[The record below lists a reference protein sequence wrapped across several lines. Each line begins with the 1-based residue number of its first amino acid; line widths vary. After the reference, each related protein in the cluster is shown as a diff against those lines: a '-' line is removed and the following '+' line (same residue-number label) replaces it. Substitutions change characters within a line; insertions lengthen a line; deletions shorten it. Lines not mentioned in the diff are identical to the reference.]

1 MKEWV
6 EQMKKGVKQ
15 SIVIAAMVMLLS
27 ACGGNSS
34 TKTESTKEDTVAD
47 GKKSSKVL
55 NLMEASE
62 IGSMD
67 TIFTQDEP
75 SINAQSNVFEG
86 LYQLDEK
93 DALIPAVA
101 KEMPEISAD
110 GKTYTIKLR
119 EDAKWSNGDPVTA
132 NDFVFA
138 WKKMADPKNQANY
151 FFLMD
156 GTILNGTAIGKE
168 EKSADELGVK
178 ALDDYTLEVQLEK
191 PVQYFTSLLAFSPFF
206 PQNEKFVTEKGKEYG
221 TSSES
226 IVSNG
231 PFLMKNW
238 DQSSMSWDLVA
249 NPNYYDADKVK
260 SEKIHFEVLKETNTV
275 FNLYESGD
283 LDVAVLTGDFAKQN
297 RDNPDYQAVE
307 RSKVYSLRMNQ
318 MRNDKAS
325 IFANENVRKAV
336 AYALD
341 KKSLVENIL
350 ADGSEDIYGYIP
362 KNFVSNPE
370 TGEDFRKEAG
380 ELVKTDEKLA
390 NEYLEKAKKELNGDI
405 TIELLSK
412 DGDGDKKVAEF
423 IQGQLEKTLPG
434 LTINVKTVPLNNAIE
449 LMKKGDY
456 ELSVSMW
463 GPDYQD
469 PMTFLENSVSTK
481 NTTHYRSEKYDQLID
496 DASNKYANDPEK
508 RWETLIEAEK
518 VLVEDDAALVP
529 LYQQARGQLVRP
541 GVKGIQYH
549 NFGAT
554 NTYKYAYISE

>member
-1 MKEWV
+1 
-6 EQMKKGVKQ
+6 MKKGVKK
-15 SIVIAAMVMLLS
+15 SLTLMTTLLLLS
-27 ACGGNSS
+27 ACGGNAGKSATDDSGKGNGTEQKS
-34 TKTESTKEDTVAD
+34 TR
-47 GKKSSKVL
+47 VL

-75 SINAQSNVFEG
+75 SVNAQSNVFEG

-93 DALIPAVA
+93 DKIIPAVA
-101 KEMPEISAD
+101 KELPEISED

-119 EDAKWSNGDPVTA
+119 DDAKWSNGDKVTA
-132 NDFVFA
+132 KDFVFA

-156 GTILNGTAIGKE
+156 GTILNGTEIVNE

-178 ALDDYTLEVQLEK
+178 ALDDYTLEIQMEK
-191 PVQYFTSLLAFSPFF
+191 PVPYFTSLLAFSPFF
-206 PQNEKFVTEKGKEYG
+206 PQNEKFVTEKGKAYG
-221 TSSES
+221 TSSEN

-231 PFLMKNW
+231 PFLMENW
-238 DQSSMSWDLVA
+238 DQSSMSWDLVQ
-249 NPNYYDADKVK
+249 NPEYYDADKVK

-275 FNLYESGD
+275 FNLYESGE

-297 RDNPDYQAVE
+297 KDNPDYEAIQ

-318 MRNDKAS
+318 KRNDKPS
-325 IFANENVRKAV
+325 IFANENVRKAIS
-336 AYALD
+336 YALD
-341 KKSLVENIL
+341 KESLVDNIL
-350 ADGSEDIYGYIP
+350 ADGSTAIYGYIP
-362 KNFVSNPE
+362 KDFVSNPE

-390 NEYLEKAKKELNGDI
+390 NEYLDKAKKELNGDV

-423 IQGQLEKTLPG
+423 IQGQLEDALPG
-434 LTINVKTVPLNNAIE
+434 LKVNVKTVPLNNSIE

-469 PMTFLENSVSTK
+469 PMTFLESSVSSK
-481 NTTHYRSEKYDQLID
+481 NKTSYRSEKYDQLID

-508 RWETLIEAEK
+508 RWETLIAAEK
-518 VLVEDDAALVP
+518 VLVEEDAALVP

-554 NTYKYAYISE
+554 CTYKYAYISE

>member
-1 MKEWV
+1 MV
-6 EQMKKGVKQ
+6 ERMKKGLKQ
-15 SIVIAAMVMLLS
+15 GITLVTTLLLLS

-34 TKTESTKEDTVAD
+34 NKSADSTDDKVAT
-47 GKKSSKVL
+47 GQKSAKVL

-62 IGSMD
+62 VGSMD

-75 SINAQSNVFEG
+75 SVNAQSNVFEG

-93 DALIPAVA
+93 DNVIPAVA
-101 KEMPEISAD
+101 KEMPEISED
-110 GKTYTIKLR
+110 GKTYKIKLR
-119 EDAKWSNGDPVTA
+119 EDAKWSNGDKVTA

-156 GTILNGTAIGKE
+156 GTILNGTEIVNE

-178 ALDDYTLEVQLEK
+178 AIDDYTLEIKMAK
-191 PVQYFTSLLAFSPFF
+191 PVTYFTSLLAFSPFF

-221 TSSES
+221 TSSEN

-231 PFLMKNW
+231 PFLMENW
-238 DQSSMSWDLVA
+238 DQASMSWDLVA
-249 NPNYYDADKVK
+249 NPEYYDADKVK

-275 FNLYESGD
+275 FNLYESGE
-283 LDVAVLTGDFAKQN
+283 LDVAILTGDFAKQN
-297 RDNPDYQAVE
+297 KDNPDYEAIQ

-318 MRNDKAS
+318 KRNDKPS

-350 ADGSEDIYGYIP
+350 ADGSKDIYGYIP
-362 KNFVSNPE
+362 KDFVANPE

-380 ELVKTDEKLA
+380 DLVKTDEKLA
-390 NEYLEKAKKELNGDI
+390 NEYLEKAKKELNGDV

-434 LTINVKTVPLNNAIE
+434 LKINVKTVPLNNSIE

-469 PMTFLENSVSTK
+469 PMTFLESSVSTK
-481 NTTHYRSEKYDQLID
+481 NKTSYRSEKYDQLID
-496 DASNKYANDPEK
+496 DASNKYANEPEK
-508 RWETLIEAEK
+508 RWEALIAAEK
-518 VLVEDDAALVP
+518 VLIEEEVALIP

-541 GVKGIQYH
+541 GVEGIEYH

-554 NTYKYAYISE
+554 STYKSAYIKE

>member
-1 MKEWV
+1 MKR
-6 EQMKKGVKQ
+6 GVKQ
-15 SIVIAAMVMLLS
+15 SITLLTTVLLLAACS
-27 ACGGNSS
+27 GGAAGK
-34 TKTESTKEDTVAD
+34 KTED
-47 GKKSSKVL
+47 SSKQQNATRTL

-67 TIFTQDEP
+67 SIFTQDEP

-86 LYQLDEK
+86 LYQLDK
-93 DALIPAVA
+93 DDNLIPAVA

-110 GKTYTIKLR
+110 GKTYKIALR

-132 NDFVFA
+132 HDFVFA

-156 GTILNGTAIGKE
+156 GTILNGTEIVNE

-178 ALDDYTLEVQLEK
+178 ALDDYTLEIKLVK
-191 PVQYFTSLLAFSPFF
+191 PVTYFTSLLAFSPFF
-206 PQNEKFVTEKGKEYG
+206 PQNEKFVTEKGKQYG
-221 TSSES
+221 TSSEN

-231 PFLMKNW
+231 PFLMENW
-238 DQSSMSWDLVA
+238 DQSSMSWDLVK
-249 NPNYYDADKVK
+249 NRNYYEADKVK
-260 SEKIHFEVLKETNTV
+260 SDKIHFEVLKETNTV
-275 FNLYESGD
+275 FNLYESGE

-297 RDNPDYQAVE
+297 NDNPDYQAIQ

-318 MRNDKAS
+318 QRNGKPS
-325 IFANENVRKAV
+325 IFANENVRKAIS
-336 AYALD
+336 YALD

-350 ADGSEDIYGYIP
+350 ADGSTDIYGYIP
-362 KNFVSNPE
+362 KDFVANPE
-370 TGEDFRKEAG
+370 TGEDFRKDAG
-380 ELVKTDEKLA
+380 DLVKTDEKLA
-390 NEYLEKAKKELNGDI
+390 NEYLEKAKKELNGDV

-434 LTINVKTVPLNNAIE
+434 LKINVKTVPLNNSIE

-456 ELSVSMW
+456 ELSVGMW

-469 PMTFLENSVSTK
+469 PMTFLESSVSSK
-481 NTTHYRSEKYDQLID
+481 NKTSYRSEKYDQLIE
-496 DASNKYANDPEK
+496 DASNKYANDPLK
-508 RWETLIEAEK
+508 RWETLIKAEK
-518 VLVEDDAALVP
+518 VLVEEDAALIP

-541 GVKGIQYH
+541 RVEGIQYH

-554 NTYKYAYISE
+554 STYKYAFIKE

>member
-1 MKEWV
+1 
-6 EQMKKGVKQ
+6 MKKGLKQ
-15 SIVIAAMVMLLS
+15 SITLITTMLLLS
-27 ACGGNSS
+27 ACGGNSGNKSADS
-34 TKTESTKEDTVAD
+34 TDDKSAT
-47 GKKSSKVL
+47 GQKSSKVL

-62 IGSMD
+62 VGSMD

-75 SINAQSNVFEG
+75 SVNAQSNVFEG
-86 LYQLDEK
+86 LYQLDDK
-93 DALIPAVA
+93 DNVIPAVA
-101 KEMPEISAD
+101 KEMPEISED
-110 GKTYTIKLR
+110 GKTYKITLR
-119 EDAKWSNGDPVTA
+119 EDAKWSNGDKVTA

-156 GTILNGTAIGKE
+156 GTILNGTEIVNE

-178 ALDDYTLEVQLEK
+178 ALDDYTLEIKMEK
-191 PVQYFTSLLAFSPFF
+191 PVTYFTSLLAFSPFF

-221 TSSES
+221 TSSEN

-231 PFLMKNW
+231 PFLMENW
-238 DQSSMSWDLVA
+238 DQSSMSWDLVQ

-275 FNLYESGD
+275 FNLYESGE
-283 LDVAVLTGDFAKQN
+283 LDVAILTGDFAKQN
-297 RDNPDYQAVE
+297 KDNPDYEAIQ

-318 MRNDKAS
+318 KRNDKPS

-341 KKSLVENIL
+341 KKSLVDNIL
-350 ADGSEDIYGYIP
+350 ADGSKDIYGYIP
-362 KNFVSNPE
+362 KNFVANPE

-380 ELVKTDEKLA
+380 DLVKTDEKLA
-390 NEYLEKAKKELNGDI
+390 NEYLDKAKKELNGDV

-434 LTINVKTVPLNNAIE
+434 LKINVKTVPLNNSIE

-469 PMTFLENSVSTK
+469 PMTFLESSVSTK
-481 NTTHYRSEKYDQLID
+481 NKTSYRSEKYDQLID
-496 DASNKYANDPEK
+496 DASNKYANEPEK
-508 RWETLIEAEK
+508 RWETLIAAEK
-518 VLVEDDAALVP
+518 VLIEEDVALIP

-541 GVKGIQYH
+541 GVKGIEYH

-554 NTYKYAYISE
+554 STYKNAYIKD

>member
-1 MKEWV
+1 
-6 EQMKKGVKQ
+6 MKKGLKQ
-15 SIVIAAMVMLLS
+15 SITVITTMLLLS
-27 ACGGNSS
+27 ACGARASD
-34 TKTESTKEDTVAD
+34 KAD
-47 GKKSSKVL
+47 DSASKGASEEKKSSKVL

-62 IGSMD
+62 VGSMD

-75 SINAQSNVFEG
+75 SVNAQSNVFEG

-93 DALIPAVA
+93 DTIIPAVA
-101 KEMPEISAD
+101 KELPEISKD

-119 EDAKWSNGDPVTA
+119 EDATWSNGDKVTA
-132 NDFVFA
+132 NDFIFA

-156 GTILNGTAIGKE
+156 GTILNGTEVINE

-178 ALDDYTLEVQLEK
+178 ALDDYTIEIKMAK
-191 PVQYFTSLLAFSPFF
+191 PVTYFTSLLAFSPFF
-206 PQNEKFVTEKGKEYG
+206 PQNEKFVTEKGKQYG
-221 TSSES
+221 TSSEN

-231 PFLMKNW
+231 PFLMGNW
-238 DQSSMSWDLVA
+238 DQSSMSWDLDR
-249 NPNYYDADKVK
+249 NPNYYDVDKVK

-275 FNLYESGD
+275 FNLYESGK
-283 LDVAVLTGDFAKQN
+283 LDVAILTGDFAKQN
-297 RDNPDYQAVE
+297 KDNPDYEAIQ

-318 MRNDKAS
+318 KRNDQPS
-325 IFANENVRKAV
+325 IFANENVRKAIS
-336 AYALD
+336 YALD

-350 ADGSEDIYGYIP
+350 ADGSKDIYGYIP
-362 KNFVSNPE
+362 KDFVANPE

-380 ELVKTDEKLA
+380 DLVKTDEKLA
-390 NEYLEKAKKELNGDI
+390 NDYLDKAKKELNGDV

-434 LTINVKTVPLNNAIE
+434 LTISVKTVPLNNAIE

-456 ELSVSMW
+456 ELSVGMW

-469 PMTFLENSVSTK
+469 PMTFLESSVGTK
-481 NTTHYRSEKYDQLID
+481 NKTSYRSEKYDQLID
-496 DASNKYANDPEK
+496 DASNKYANEPEK
-508 RWETLIEAEK
+508 RWEALIAAEK
-518 VLVEDDAALVP
+518 VLVEEDAALIP
-529 LYQQARGQLVRP
+529 LYQQARGQLVRS
-541 GVKGIQYH
+541 GVEGIQYH

-554 NTYKYAYISE
+554 STYKYAFIK

>member
-1 MKEWV
+1 
-6 EQMKKGVKQ
+6 MKKGLKQ
-15 SIVIAAMVMLLS
+15 SITLITTLLLLS
-27 ACGGNSS
+27 ACGGNTSDKSADS
-34 TKTESTKEDTVAD
+34 TDKTTTGE
-47 GKKSSKVL
+47 KSAKVL

-62 IGSMD
+62 VGSMD

-75 SINAQSNVFEG
+75 SVNAQSNVFEG

-93 DALIPAVA
+93 DNVVPAVA
-101 KEMPEISAD
+101 KDMPEISED
-110 GKTYTIKLR
+110 GKTYKIKLR
-119 EDAKWSNGDPVTA
+119 EDAKWSNGDKVTA

-156 GTILNGTAIGKE
+156 GTILNGTEIVNE

-178 ALDDYTLEVQLEK
+178 ALDDYTLEIKMAK
-191 PVQYFTSLLAFSPFF
+191 PVTYFTSLLAFSPFF

-221 TSSES
+221 TSSEN

-231 PFLMKNW
+231 PFLMENW
-238 DQSSMSWDLVA
+238 DQASMSWDLIA
-249 NPNYYDADKVK
+249 NPNYYDVDKVK

-275 FNLYESGD
+275 FNLYESGE
-283 LDVAVLTGDFAKQN
+283 LDVAILTGDFAKQN
-297 RDNPDYQAVE
+297 KDNPDYEAIQ

-318 MRNDKAS
+318 KRNDKPS

-350 ADGSEDIYGYIP
+350 ADGSKDIYGYIP
-362 KNFVSNPE
+362 KDFVANPE

-380 ELVKTDEKLA
+380 DLVKTDEKRA
-390 NEYLEKAKKELNGDI
+390 NEYLDKAKKELNGDV

-434 LTINVKTVPLNNAIE
+434 LKVNVKTVPLNNSIE

-469 PMTFLENSVSTK
+469 PMTFLESSVSTK
-481 NTTHYRSEKYDQLID
+481 NKTSYRSEKYDQLID
-496 DASNKYANDPEK
+496 DASNKYANEPEK
-508 RWETLIEAEK
+508 RWKALIEAEK
-518 VLVEDDAALVP
+518 VLVEEDVALIP
-529 LYQQARGQLVRP
+529 LYQQARGQLVRS
-541 GVKGIQYH
+541 GVEGIEYH

-554 NTYKYAYISE
+554 STYKNAYIKE

>member
-1 MKEWV
+1 ML
-6 EQMKKGVKQ
+6 
-15 SIVIAAMVMLLS
+15 LLS
-27 ACGGNSS
+27 ACGGNSGNKSADS
-34 TKTESTKEDTVAD
+34 TDDKSAT
-47 GKKSSKVL
+47 GQKSSKVL

-62 IGSMD
+62 VGSMD

-75 SINAQSNVFEG
+75 SVNAQSNVFEG
-86 LYQLDEK
+86 LYQLDDK
-93 DALIPAVA
+93 DNVIPAVA
-101 KEMPEISAD
+101 KEMPEISED
-110 GKTYTIKLR
+110 GKTYKITLR
-119 EDAKWSNGDPVTA
+119 EDAKWSNGDKVTA

-156 GTILNGTAIGKE
+156 GTILNGTEIVNE

-178 ALDDYTLEVQLEK
+178 ALDDYTLEIKMEK
-191 PVQYFTSLLAFSPFF
+191 PVTYFTSLLAFSPFF

-221 TSSES
+221 TSSEN

-231 PFLMKNW
+231 PFLMENW
-238 DQSSMSWDLVA
+238 DQSSMSWDLVQ

-275 FNLYESGD
+275 FNLYESGE
-283 LDVAVLTGDFAKQN
+283 LDVAILTGDFAKQN
-297 RDNPDYQAVE
+297 KDNPDYEAIQ

-318 MRNDKAS
+318 KRNDKPS

-341 KKSLVENIL
+341 KKSLVDNIL
-350 ADGSEDIYGYIP
+350 ADGSKDIYGYIP
-362 KNFVSNPE
+362 KNFVANPE

-380 ELVKTDEKLA
+380 DLVKTDEKLA
-390 NEYLEKAKKELNGDI
+390 NEYLDKAKKELNGDV

-434 LTINVKTVPLNNAIE
+434 LKINVKTVPLNNSIE

-469 PMTFLENSVSTK
+469 PMTFLESSVSTK
-481 NTTHYRSEKYDQLID
+481 NKTSYRSEKYDQLID
-496 DASNKYANDPEK
+496 DASNKYANEPEK
-508 RWETLIEAEK
+508 RWETLIAAEK
-518 VLVEDDAALVP
+518 VLIEEDVALIP

-541 GVKGIQYH
+541 GVKGIEYH

-554 NTYKYAYISE
+554 STYKNAYIKD

>member
-1 MKEWV
+1 MKR
-6 EQMKKGVKQ
+6 MKKGLKQ
-15 SIVIAAMVMLLS
+15 SLTLITAMLLLS
-27 ACGGNSS
+27 ACGGKTNDKTDNTASKGAS
-34 TKTESTKEDTVAD
+34 TEQ
-47 GKKSSKVL
+47 KSSRVL

-62 IGSMD
+62 VGSMD

-75 SINAQSNVFEG
+75 SVNAQSNVFEG

-93 DALIPAVA
+93 DNVIPAVA
-101 KEMPEISAD
+101 KEMPEISED
-110 GKTYTIKLR
+110 GKTYKIKLR
-119 EDAKWSNGDPVTA
+119 DDAKWSNGDKVTA

-156 GTILNGTAIGKE
+156 GTILNGTEIVNE

-178 ALDDYTLEVQLEK
+178 ALDDYTLEIKMAK
-191 PVQYFTSLLAFSPFF
+191 PVTYFTSLLAFSPFF

-221 TSSES
+221 TSSEN

-231 PFLMKNW
+231 PFLMENW
-238 DQSSMSWDLVA
+238 DQASMSWDLVA
-249 NPNYYDADKVK
+249 NPDYYDADKVK

-275 FNLYESGD
+275 FNLYESGE
-283 LDVAVLTGDFAKQN
+283 LDVAILTGDFAKQN
-297 RDNPDYQAVE
+297 KDNPDYEAIQ

-318 MRNDKAS
+318 KRNDKPS

-350 ADGSEDIYGYIP
+350 ADGSKDIYGYIP
-362 KNFVSNPE
+362 KNFVANPE

-380 ELVKTDEKLA
+380 DLVKTDEKLA
-390 NEYLEKAKKELNGDI
+390 NEYLDKAKKELNGDV

-434 LTINVKTVPLNNAIE
+434 LKINVKTVPLNNSIE

-469 PMTFLENSVSTK
+469 PMTFLESSVSTK
-481 NTTHYRSEKYDQLID
+481 NKTSYRSEKYDQLID
-496 DASNKYANDPEK
+496 DASNKYANEPEK
-508 RWETLIEAEK
+508 RWETLIAAEK
-518 VLVEDDAALVP
+518 VLVEEDVALIP

-541 GVKGIQYH
+541 GVKGIEYH

-554 NTYKYAYISE
+554 STYKNAYIND

>member
-1 MKEWV
+1 
-6 EQMKKGVKQ
+6 MKKGLKQ
-15 SIVIAAMVMLLS
+15 SLVLATTVLLLS
-27 ACGGNSS
+27 ACGGKASN
-34 TKTESTKEDTVAD
+34 KTEDSTSKNVSE
-47 GKKSSKVL
+47 GQKSSRVL

-62 IGSMD
+62 VGSMD

-75 SINAQSNVFEG
+75 SVNAQSNVFEG
-86 LYQLDEK
+86 LYQLDDK
-93 DALIPAVA
+93 DNVVPAVA
-101 KEMPEISAD
+101 KEMPEISED
-110 GKTYTIKLR
+110 GKTYKIKLR
-119 EDAKWSNGDPVTA
+119 EDAKWSNGDNVTA

-156 GTILNGTAIGKE
+156 GTILNGTEIVNE

-178 ALDDYTLEVQLEK
+178 ALDDYTLEIKMEK
-191 PVQYFTSLLAFSPFF
+191 PVTYFTSLLAFSPFF
-206 PQNEKFVTEKGKEYG
+206 PQNEKFVKEKGKLYG
-221 TSSES
+221 TSSEN

-231 PFLMKNW
+231 PFLMENW
-238 DQSSMSWDLVA
+238 DQSSMSWDLVQ

-275 FNLYESGD
+275 FNLYESGE
-283 LDVAVLTGDFAKQN
+283 LDVAILTGDFAKQN
-297 RDNPDYQAVE
+297 KDNPDYQAIQ

-318 MRNDKAS
+318 KRNDNPS

-350 ADGSEDIYGYIP
+350 ADGSKDIYGYIP
-362 KNFVSNPE
+362 KDFVSNPE

-380 ELVKTDEKLA
+380 DLVKTDEKRA
-390 NEYLEKAKKELNGDI
+390 KEYLEKAKKELNGDV

-434 LTINVKTVPLNNAIE
+434 LKINVKTVPLNNSIE

-469 PMTFLENSVSTK
+469 PMTFLESSVSTK
-481 NTTHYRSEKYDQLID
+481 NKTSYRSEKYDQLID

-508 RWETLIEAEK
+508 RWETLIKAEK
-518 VLVEDDAALVP
+518 VLVEEDVALIP

-541 GVKGIQYH
+541 GVEGIEYH

-554 NTYKYAYISE
+554 CTYKNAYIKE

>member
-1 MKEWV
+1 MV
-6 EQMKKGVKQ
+6 ERMKKGLKQ
-15 SIVIAAMVMLLS
+15 GVTLLTTLLLLS

-34 TKTESTKEDTVAD
+34 NKSADSTENKVAT
-47 GKKSSKVL
+47 GHKSAKVL

-62 IGSMD
+62 VGSMD

-75 SINAQSNVFEG
+75 SVNAQSNVFEG

-93 DALIPAVA
+93 DNVIPAVA
-101 KEMPEISAD
+101 KEMPEISED
-110 GKTYTIKLR
+110 GKTYKIKLR
-119 EDAKWSNGDPVTA
+119 EDAKWSNGDKVTA

-156 GTILNGTAIGKE
+156 GTILNGTEIVNE

-178 ALDDYTLEVQLEK
+178 AIDDYTLEIKMAK
-191 PVQYFTSLLAFSPFF
+191 PVTYFTSLLAFSPFF

-221 TSSES
+221 TSSEN

-231 PFLMKNW
+231 PFLMENW
-238 DQSSMSWDLVA
+238 DQASMSWDLVA
-249 NPNYYDADKVK
+249 NPEYYDADKVK

-275 FNLYESGD
+275 FNLYESGE
-283 LDVAVLTGDFAKQN
+283 LDVAILTGDFAKQN
-297 RDNPDYQAVE
+297 KDNPDYEAIQ

-318 MRNDKAS
+318 KRNDKPS

-350 ADGSEDIYGYIP
+350 ADGSKDIYGYIP
-362 KNFVSNPE
+362 KDFVANPE

-380 ELVKTDEKLA
+380 DLVKTDEKLA
-390 NEYLEKAKKELNGDI
+390 NEYLEKAKKELNGDV

-434 LTINVKTVPLNNAIE
+434 LKINVKTVPLNNSIE

-469 PMTFLENSVSTK
+469 PMTFLESSVSTK
-481 NTTHYRSEKYDQLID
+481 NKTSYRSEKYDQLID
-496 DASNKYANDPEK
+496 DASNKYANEPEK
-508 RWETLIEAEK
+508 RWEALIAAEK
-518 VLVEDDAALVP
+518 VLIEEDVALIP

-541 GVKGIQYH
+541 GVEGIEYH

-554 NTYKYAYISE
+554 STYKNAYIKE

>member
-1 MKEWV
+1 MKR
-6 EQMKKGVKQ
+6 GVKK
-15 SIVIAAMVMLLS
+15 SLTLMMTLLLLA
-27 ACGGNSS
+27 ACGGNAGKSATDDSGKGNGTEQKS
-34 TKTESTKEDTVAD
+34 TR
-47 GKKSSKVL
+47 VL

-75 SINAQSNVFEG
+75 SVNAQSNVFEG

-93 DALIPAVA
+93 DKIIPAVA
-101 KEMPEISAD
+101 KELPEISED

-119 EDAKWSNGDPVTA
+119 DDAKWSNGDKVTA
-132 NDFVFA
+132 KDFVFA

-156 GTILNGTAIGKE
+156 GTILNGTEIVNE

-178 ALDDYTLEVQLEK
+178 ALDDYTLEIQMEK
-191 PVQYFTSLLAFSPFF
+191 PVPYFTSLLAFSPFF
-206 PQNEKFVTEKGKEYG
+206 PQNEKFVTEKGKAYG
-221 TSSES
+221 TSSEN

-231 PFLMKNW
+231 PFLMENW
-238 DQSSMSWDLVA
+238 DQSSMSWDLVQ
-249 NPNYYDADKVK
+249 NPEYYDADKVK

-275 FNLYESGD
+275 FNLYESGE

-297 RDNPDYQAVE
+297 KDNPDYEAIQ

-318 MRNDKAS
+318 KRNDKPS
-325 IFANENVRKAV
+325 IFANENVRKAIS
-336 AYALD
+336 YALD
-341 KKSLVENIL
+341 KESLVDNIL
-350 ADGSEDIYGYIP
+350 ADGSTAIYGYIP
-362 KNFVSNPE
+362 KDFVSNPE

-390 NEYLEKAKKELNGDI
+390 NEYLDKAKKELNGDV

-423 IQGQLEKTLPG
+423 IQGQLEDALPG
-434 LTINVKTVPLNNAIE
+434 LKVNVKTVPLNNSIE

-469 PMTFLENSVSTK
+469 PMTFLESSVSSK
-481 NTTHYRSEKYDQLID
+481 NKTSYRSEKYDQLID

-508 RWETLIEAEK
+508 RWETLIAAEK
-518 VLVEDDAALVP
+518 VLVEEDAALVP

-541 GVKGIQYH
+541 GVEGIQYH

-554 NTYKYAYISE
+554 CTYKYAYISE